1 MEIMLYIA
9 ALIAAIAFAVLVVYA
24 IITLKAT
31 KQTMNNVAETLD
43 GLNKQMKGITDETTQ
58 LLTKTN
64 RLADD
69 IQQKSSKL
77 NGVFDGAKG
86 LGETVREFNAS
97 LKQLSGSIS
106 RTANQNPE
114 KATQAVKW
122 ASTFMELWKKKNK

>member
-9 ALIAAIAFAVLVVYA
+9 ALIAAVAFAVLVIYA
-24 IITLKAT
+24 IITMKAA
-31 KQTMNNVAETLD
+31 KQTMENVQNSLD
-43 GLNKQMKGITDETTQ
+43 GLNTQMKGITDETTQ

-69 IQQKSSKL
+69 VQQKSSKL

-86 LGETVREFNAS
+86 LGETVRDFNNS

-114 KATQAVKW
+114 KAAQAVKW
-122 ASTFMELWKKKNK
+122 ASTLMEFWKKKK